1 MHFFQTVRTRN
12 ELASYLGIPRS
23 KLTHILYVKKVES
36 YYTSFEIPKRS
47 GGVRVI
53 DAPSNEL
60 KSLQK
65 NIANRLSEYRCQ
77 IFEKRG
83 IKPNISHAFENGKS
97 ILTNAKIHRNKRFV
111 LNLDLMDFFGTIHF
125 GRVCGYFEKNKDF
138 KMPHEVAV
146 VMAQLC
152 CYQGKLPQGAPTS
165 PIISNLICEAMDVRI
180 LQIAKKY
187 HLDYTRYADDLTF
200 STNDKKFIDNYE
212 SFLHE
217 IEKGLNHAG
226 FQINAKKTRL
236 QFRDSRQ
243 SVTGLIVNKR
253 ISVAKEFYKDTRSM
267 AHSLYK
273 TGEFQING
281 ESGTLAQL
289 DGRFAFIHQLDQ
301 YNSPE
306 KSEQRNAFF
315 NLNGRE
321 LEYQKY
327 LFYKYFYAND
337 KPLVVTEGKTD
348 IIYIKA
354 ALMALHEKYP
364 ELVCKNKDGTFTF
377 NISFLRKSKR
387 LRYFMGIYSDGADAL
402 TNIYSFYVGDKGRRK
417 AYYKYFSDLRAP
429 NKQHP
434 VILLFDNEL
443 GDKNRPIAKAIS
455 AMKIGPDLRSKIIE
469 SRYGN
474 VVGNLFLVTHP
485 LEDGAKIG
493 EIESLFTADTRAHII
508 EGKRLSLKDQYDTSL
523 YYGKDI
529 FSKYVLSNYAAIDF
543 SRFIP
548 LLDSIKL
555 LIENGDDSADG

>member
-226 FQINAKKTRL
+226 FQINAKNTASISRL
-236 QFRDSRQ
+236 ASVRD
-243 SVTGLIVNKR
+243 GVN
-253 ISVAKEFYKDTRSM
+253 
-267 AHSLYK
+267 
-273 TGEFQING
+273 
-281 ESGTLAQL
+281 
-289 DGRFAFIHQLDQ
+289 
-301 YNSPE
+301 
-306 KSEQRNAFF
+306 
-315 NLNGRE
+315 
-321 LEYQKY
+321 
-327 LFYKYFYAND
+327 
-337 KPLVVTEGKTD
+337 
-348 IIYIKA
+348 
-354 ALMALHEKYP
+354 
-364 ELVCKNKDGTFTF
+364 CK
-377 NISFLRKSKR
+377 
-387 LRYFMGIYSDGADAL
+387 
-402 TNIYSFYVGDKGRRK
+402 
-417 AYYKYFSDLRAP
+417 
-429 NKQHP
+429 
-434 VILLFDNEL
+434 
-443 GDKNRPIAKAIS
+443 
-455 AMKIGPDLRSKIIE
+455 
-469 SRYGN
+469 
-474 VVGNLFLVTHP
+474 
-485 LEDGAKIG
+485 
-493 EIESLFTADTRAHII
+493 
-508 EGKRLSLKDQYDTSL
+508 
-523 YYGKDI
+523 
-529 FSKYVLSNYAAIDF
+529 
-543 SRFIP
+543 
-548 LLDSIKL
+548 
-555 LIENGDDSADG
+555 

>member
-1 MHFFQTVRTRN
+1 
-12 ELASYLGIPRS
+12 
-23 KLTHILYVKKVES
+23 
-36 YYTSFEIPKRS
+36 
-47 GGVRVI
+47 
-53 DAPSNEL
+53 
-60 KSLQK
+60 
-65 NIANRLSEYRCQ
+65 
-77 IFEKRG
+77 
-83 IKPNISHAFENGKS
+83 
-97 ILTNAKIHRNKRFV
+97 
-111 LNLDLMDFFGTIHF
+111 
-125 GRVCGYFEKNKDF
+125 
-138 KMPHEVAV
+138 
-146 VMAQLC
+146 
-152 CYQGKLPQGAPTS
+152 
-165 PIISNLICEAMDVRI
+165 
-180 LQIAKKY
+180 
-187 HLDYTRYADDLTF
+187 
-200 STNDKKFIDNYE
+200 
-212 SFLHE
+212 
-217 IEKGLNHAG
+217 
-226 FQINAKKTRL
+226 
-236 QFRDSRQ
+236 
-243 SVTGLIVNKR
+243 
-253 ISVAKEFYKDTRSM
+253 M

-354 ALMALHEKYP
+354 ALMALNEKYP

-377 NISFLRKSKR
+377 NISFLRKFKR
-387 LRYFMGIYSDGADAL
+387 LRYFMGIYSDGTDAL

>member
-36 YYTSFEIPKRS
+36 YYSSFEIPKRS

-321 LEYQKY
+321 LEYQKF

-443 GDKNRPIAKAIS
+443 GDKNRPMAKAIS